1 MIRKSKESRRIAAEE
16 GGRAVSL
23 RMNKY
28 TQYYTVSEILDG
40 NGKRK
45 QTVTY
50 TGPYYRFQVDSETY
64 KKMKFAYAAFAAVTV
79 LAYVLAAL
87 LGASSMGEGGAPAFF
102 VVLPFVL
109 LLLPLG
115 MCAGKIFMF
124 LPLEERLTFPQYDK
138 YVKALKTYAVLFLVF
153 SVLLLIGQLV
163 YLAFFPANTHDFF
176 FAALAAVLAGAGV
189 FFRWFQNKYICTLD
203 A

>member
-1 MIRKSKESRRIAAEE
+1 MAAKE

-28 TQYYTVSEILDG
+28 TQYYAVSEILDN

-50 TGPYYRFQVDSETY
+50 KGPYYQFQVESETY
-64 KKMKFAYAAFAAVTV
+64 KRMKLVYAAFAAVT
-79 LAYVLAAL
+79 LISYVLAAL
-87 LGASSMGEGGAPAFF
+87 LGASSMGAGGAPAFY

-124 LPLEERLTFPQYDK
+124 LPLKERLTFPQHDK
-138 YVKALKTYAVLFLVF
+138 YVTALKTYGMLYLIF

-163 YLAFFPANTHDFF
+163 YLAFFPANTHDFL
-176 FAALAAVLAGAGV
+176 FAALAVVLAGAGV
-189 FFRWFQNKYICTLD
+189 FFRWFQSKYICTLD